1 MKIMIK
7 QGKMS
12 DKHTKILLI
21 EDSPI
26 YARLVQKMLAV
37 SSQVEYQIECADRLS
52 TGLKYLA
59 KGEYDVVLV
68 DLGLPDSKG
77 LDTLDKV
84 YAQVPAVPIVALTGI
99 DDEALAVQAVRQG
112 AQDYLVK
119 GDIESKTLQRVMRY
133 AIERKQAEDLFESLT
148 LNSPVGIYIVQ
159 NGKFQFVNP
168 QFQKDTGYSKNEL
181 LGMDSLRLVIPE
193 DREMVRENAV
203 RMLKRERSA
212 PYEYRATS
220 KGGDIKCILEIVSS
234 AQYHRTRVTL
244 GYFMD
249 ITERKQMQAR
259 LVQAEK
265 MSALGTMA
273 AGIAHELLNPMMGIL
288 NFAQYCLK
296 HTSGSDPRYSVLQ
309 DIERETRRCADIV
322 RNITTFSRTGKQG
335 KEEYQKESF
344 ATIID
349 QVVRLLS
356 YRIEKEHVSLTQHVP
371 EGIPRIWMEANSMQQ
386 VLLNL
391 ISNALDAL
399 AESQKKEIH
408 VEVHREDDFIQL
420 TVADSGCGLA
430 PENLEKIYEPFFTTK
445 PIGRGTG
452 LGLATSRSIID
463 SYGGNITCESKL
475 GVGTTFRILLPVE
488 IKGVQN
494 EYKHIGD

>member
-1 MKIMIK
+1 M
-7 QGKMS
+7 KMS

-21 EDSPI
+21 EDNPA

-84 YAQVPAVPIVALTGI
+84 YAQAPAVPIVVLTGI

-119 GDIESKTLQRVMRY
+119 GDIDSKTLWRVMRY
-133 AIERKQAEDLFESLT
+133 AVER
-148 LNSPVGIYIVQ
+148 
-159 NGKFQFVNP
+159 
-168 QFQKDTGYSKNEL
+168 
-181 LGMDSLRLVIPE
+181 R
-193 DREMVRENAV
+193 
-203 RMLKRERSA
+203 
-212 PYEYRATS
+212 
-220 KGGDIKCILEIVSS
+220 
-234 AQYHRTRVTL
+234 
-244 GYFMD
+244 
-249 ITERKQMQAR
+249 QMQAR

-273 AGIAHELLNPMMGIL
+273 AGVAHELLNPMMGML
-288 NFAQYCLK
+288 NFTQYCLK
-296 HTSGSDPRYSVLQ
+296 HTAESDPRYPVLQ

-322 RNITTFSRTGKQG
+322 GNITTFSRTGKQG
-335 KEEYQKESF
+335 KEGYQKESF
-344 ATIID
+344 ATIIE

-356 YRIEKEHVSLTQHVP
+356 YRIEKEHVSLTQDVDENTP
-371 EGIPRIWMEANSMQQ
+371 GIWMEANSMQQ

-399 AESQKKEIH
+399 AESQQKEIH
-408 VEVHREDDFIQL
+408 IEVHREDDFIQL
-420 TVADSGCGLA
+420 TVADSGRGLA
-430 PENLEKIYEPFFTTK
+430 PESLEKIYEPFFTTK

-452 LGLATSRSIID
+452 LGLATSRSIIE
-463 SYGGNITCESKL
+463 SHGGNITCESKL
-475 GVGTTFRILLPVE
+475 GVGTIFKIILP
-488 IKGVQN
+488 IKTRGG
-494 EYKHIGD
+494 EK